1 MRESAPTS
9 GSFVREAKIRRGTS
23 LMDGVRSRFA
33 AGFFCEKTLEKTERY
48 LWHICNLS
56 RYGQDFEDTID
67 VQGLREVQKSM
78 NAPLLELVGFDKLSK
93 RQREFHKLRVISVR
107 GHLVD
112 R

>member
-1 MRESAPTS
+1 MLCSPISA
-9 GSFVREAKIRRGTS
+9 
-23 LMDGVRSRFA
+23 
-33 AGFFCEKTLEKTERY
+33 
-48 LWHICNLS
+48 

-67 VQGLREVQKSM
+67 VEGLREVQKSM

-112 R
+112 RHVNSYRQRAIKKNYTM

>member
-1 MRESAPTS
+1 M
-9 GSFVREAKIRRGTS
+9 
-23 LMDGVRSRFA
+23 
-33 AGFFCEKTLEKTERY
+33 
-48 LWHICNLS
+48 ICIPS

-78 NAPLLELVGFDKLSK
+78 NAPLLELVGFEKLSE